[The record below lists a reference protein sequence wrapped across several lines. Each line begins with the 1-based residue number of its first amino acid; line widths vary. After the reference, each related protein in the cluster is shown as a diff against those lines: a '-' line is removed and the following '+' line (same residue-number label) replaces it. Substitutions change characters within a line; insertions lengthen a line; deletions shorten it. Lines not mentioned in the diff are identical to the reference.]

1 MLEIREAFIAVGDP
15 SKYPIINSVISRD
28 PEKRP
33 HFRKHKPTG
42 DGITIPNRTPRRN
55 EHYAGSYEPNG
66 DGSVP
71 HSAGWRRTRRTS
83 GASVPQSPLDGHSA
97 HRNNSGSSNSEEN
110 GNNSVTEG
118 SGQFRREFDWTL
130 GCGKW
135 RHRSTSGSERLGH
148 KGGFFVSAG
157 RGRGRGGGN
166 GVGGNDG
173 NGGGFTGP
181 PRGRGFMRRPF
192 QHGAAGPSRGGA
204 RGGLRHSPFNN
215 LGSDH
220 GPKEEDFEPQDERH
234 LQQYQHFP
242 PHSQHQFHRHDAGGP
257 CDGGQLHQEKQEEV
271 PSSLDNHAQTQVSV
285 SNRPSEQ
292 VHEHTPQF
300 TSPLH
305 HAPDISTNNPTETAA
320 TNAPGGAGYT
330 FMSSNSPP
338 LPPHLL
344 KLQSSPGQTG
354 LCETQAPLPTMWY
367 YRDPHS
373 NIHGPFNDATMRAW
387 YEAGYFKS
395 GIEMRRECDKVFSK
409 LSEYESRLGGHPFI
423 NSRSLAPI
431 ENPLPNSTTLQPTQ
445 QSMINPLGSILSSP
459 LSGVIASG
467 LPISMDLLR
476 PPILTQQHQAMRS
489 SQQASSSSI
498 QDPTSASKTLF
509 DLASM
514 SQMTLMDMLR
524 LRQIA
529 QLAAN
534 SASQPSGSAID
545 EKTIADALAALNI
558 GLPVN
563 ATPQTPLQSV
573 SFPPNVIDLQQL
585 EAAIHRRQQEE
596 EEAQKRADA
605 GDRAGQHQEQE
616 LEAAKL
622 TEVEKDPIEK
632 EVTAP
637 QLQKKRKDKA
647 KKVVSAQ
654 EEQQKLEDE
663 SKQSTAPFVEQQ
675 EQQPTATTT
684 TSASKKKK
692 RKSKNASAG
701 AAAETKPDEVEKGT
715 AVNTDFIEPEDGW
728 VAVPPSGSTF
738 TPQPLPQNATLWH
751 QQENTG
757 RDQPS
762 RKSKR
767 KKGKLSAAELQQQ
780 AWEQEEER
788 RRKANAERIAR
799 EEAEQAALAA
809 ALAEEEA
816 AGNVATSSNAKMT
829 AAARRQLEEA
839 QRARQQQLARE
850 AAKKEAETILA
861 SFKLPPTAKWG
872 GANKNVAGVATS
884 SMADILASQMQEEEF
899 ESMKPNAGHAT
910 FASKVASGT
919 HAHQPTP
926 SKTAG
931 KPKFFVAVDGQSS
944 TQAATKQQQPIKQP
958 AKSSQKAPPAIP
970 SKISKASQSAAV
982 APKALNVTSIWNMAV
997 DINSTAKSA
1006 NTKKDRKKKKT
1017 NANSNLLTGSII
1029 SLTPKARQELE
1040 KWCENKLSAFQPGNV
1055 DIPTLISVLCD
1066 MEEDQDVLEC
1076 IESSFGKSQRVS
1088 NFSKAFV
1095 EKRAT
1100 LMGATA

>member
-1 MLEIREAFIAVGDP
+1 MESATKSSNIVYTKDELLEIREAFMAVCDP

-33 HFRKHKPTG
+33 NFRKHKPTG
-42 DGITIPNRTPRRN
+42 DGITIPNLTPRRN
-55 EHYAGSYEPNG
+55 EHYAGSYETNG
-66 DGSVP
+66 EGSFP

-83 GASVPQSPLDGHSA
+83 GTSVPQSPLDAHSA

-118 SGQFRREFDWTL
+118 GGQFRREFDWTL

-192 QHGAAGPSRGGA
+192 QHGTPGPSRGGA
-204 RGGLRHSPFNN
+204 RGGLKHTPFNN
-215 LGSDH
+215 LGPDH
-220 GPKEEDFEPQDERH
+220 GPKEEDFEPQDEQH

-242 PHSQHQFHRHDAGGP
+242 PHSQHQFHRHDARGP
-257 CDGGQLHQEKQEEV
+257 CDGGQLDQEKQEEV
-271 PSSLDNHAQTQVSV
+271 PPSLDNHSQLQASV

-300 TSPLH
+300 NSPLH
-305 HAPDISTNNPTETAA
+305 HAPDISTSNPTETAT
-320 TNAPGGAGYT
+320 TNAPSGAGYT
-330 FMSSNSPP
+330 FVSSNSPP

-344 KLQSSPGQTG
+344 KPQSSSHVQTG
-354 LCETQAPLPTMWY
+354 LNETQAPHPTMWY
-367 YRDPHS
+367 YYDPHN
-373 NIHGPFNDATMRAW
+373 NIRGPFNDATMGAW

-431 ENPLPNSTTLQPTQ
+431 ENPLPNSATLQSQHQP
-445 QSMINPLGSILSSP
+445 MINPLGNILSSP
-459 LSGVIASG
+459 LSGMIAGG

-476 PPILTQQHQAMRS
+476 PPILTQQHQTMRS
-489 SQQASSSSI
+489 PQQASSPSM
-498 QDPTSASKTLF
+498 QDPTSASKTLL

-534 SASQPSGSAID
+534 SSSQPSGSVID
-545 EKTIADALAALNI
+545 GKNIADALAALNI
-558 GLPVN
+558 GLSVN
-563 ATPQTPLQSV
+563 PTPQPPPQPASL
-573 SFPPNVIDLQQL
+573 PPNVIDLQQL
-585 EAAIHRRQQEE
+585 EAAIHRKQQEE
-596 EEAQKRADA
+596 EEAQKRAGA
-605 GDRAGQHQEQE
+605 EGDGARQCQDQE

-632 EVTAP
+632 EITAP
-637 QLQKKRKDKA
+637 QLQKKRKEKA
-647 KKVVSAQ
+647 KRVVSAQ
-654 EEQQKLEDE
+654 EEQQKPGEE
-663 SKQSTAPFVEQQ
+663 PKQTMAPVVEQ
-675 EQQPTATTT
+675 EQQPIVATTS
-684 TSASKKKK
+684 SASKKKK
-692 RKSKNASAG
+692 RKSKNAG
-701 AAAETKPDEVEKGT
+701 GGTAAETKPDEIEKIT

-738 TPQPLPQNATLWH
+738 TPQPVPQNATLWH
-751 QQENTG
+751 QQENTT
-757 RDQPS
+757 

-799 EEAEQAALAA
+799 EEAEKAALAA

-816 AGNVATSSNAKMT
+816 AAAGNVAASGNAKLT

-839 QRARQQQLARE
+839 QRVRQHQLARE

-872 GANKNVAGVATS
+872 EANKNVASAATT

-919 HAHQPTP
+919 HAHQPAP

-931 KPKFFVAVDGQSS
+931 KPKFFVAVEPQSS
-944 TQAATKQQQPIKQP
+944 PQVGTKQQQQQPMKQP
-958 AKSSQKAPPAIP
+958 PKSSQKAPPPAAA
-970 SKISKASQSAAV
+970 SKANQSAAV
-982 APKALNVTSIWNMAV
+982 APKALNVTSIWNMAA
-997 DINSTAKSA
+997 DTNSTAKSA
-1006 NTKKDRKKKKT
+1006 NTKKDRKKKK
-1017 NANSNLLTGSII
+1017 ANLLTGSII
-1029 SLTPKARQELE
+1029 TLTPKARQELE
-1040 KWCENKLSAFQPGNV
+1040 KWCVNKLSAFQTGNV

-1066 MEEDQDVLEC
+1066 MEEDQDNILRC
-1076 IESSFGKSQRVS
+1076 PSSYS
-1088 NFSKAFV
+1088 
-1095 EKRAT
+1095 
-1100 LMGATA
+1100 